1 MRRTII
7 TVIVCLA
14 FSAFGFQTSIFAE
27 NVIPCIDEPTDQ
39 TIQYGDFLECE
50 ISSVGDKDIFRF
62 EGSIDEKIIVQATD
76 QSGGPFE
83 AACVTLFGPD
93 GMPTPNGGTICNG
106 LTARIHETLIEDG
119 EHTIVVEEGSGRTMP
134 YGLALERV
142 APPSPGST
150 PICFGCGIN
159 ESIDGIGDID
169 LYIFDGSVGD
179 IIEVSATDQSG
190 GPFEAACVTLFGPDG
205 MPTPNGG
212 RICDG
217 LTAQINETLQVDGVH
232 AFLVEEGS
240 GRTMPY
246 STNLVC
252 ISGPCRDEKFSLDLK
267 VNGRAGKVIVTPTQN
282 VSVTLSLSRGE
293 VEPLPVEWWVGA
305 LTTSFGNYWFNS
317 AGQWTKTMTPY
328 KQGPLEDLP
337 ETDILNLMLPLG
349 VYKFFV
355 LIETNIDG
363 EFNPVKNQTAED
375 DVRVYSKQSP

>member
-62 EGSIDEKIIVQATD
+62 EGSIDEKIIVQ
-76 QSGGPFE
+76 
-83 AACVTLFGPD
+83 
-93 GMPTPNGGTICNG
+93 
-106 LTARIHETLIEDG
+106 
-119 EHTIVVEEGSGRTMP
+119 
-134 YGLALERV
+134 
-142 APPSPGST
+142 
-150 PICFGCGIN
+150 
-159 ESIDGIGDID
+159 
-169 LYIFDGSVGD
+169 
-179 IIEVSATDQSG
+179 ATDQSG